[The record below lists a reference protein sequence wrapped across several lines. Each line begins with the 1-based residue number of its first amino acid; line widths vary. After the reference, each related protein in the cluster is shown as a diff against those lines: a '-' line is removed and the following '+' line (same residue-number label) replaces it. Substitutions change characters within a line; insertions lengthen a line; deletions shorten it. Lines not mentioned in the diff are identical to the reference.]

1 MIYIGMDIHKYFIQ
15 GVAIDERGRKV
26 EELKFKNELEEI
38 ERFVRR
44 FGSKVKVAIEGTF
57 GWQNVYEVLESLKVE
72 TKLVNVR
79 RTKVI
84 AESKIKTDKLDA
96 LSIAQCL
103 RTGFIAEAYAPK
115 PEIRKIRDIVRHML
129 SLKREVKRIKNKIH
143 SILLKNGIKHG
154 FTDLFGKAGTEFLK
168 KVKLR
173 EQDRYRLDSYL
184 RILNSL
190 NKEVNETAERINKI
204 SKADK
209 QAMLLTTIPGISY
222 YSALLIIAEIGDIN
236 RFKSEE
242 KLCSYAG
249 LVPRVIQSGNHVY
262 HGKLIKECDQNLKWI
277 LAQCAHVHVR
287 CCNSKITKHYRK
299 VGKKRGNNKAIIAAA
314 RELLVSI
321 YYMLTRKGPF
331 KING

>member
-15 GVAIDERGRKV
+15 GVAIDEKGRKV
-26 EELKFKNELEEI
+26 RELRFKNNREEI
-38 ERFVRR
+38 KRFIES
-44 FGSKVKVAIEGTF
+44 FGSKVRVAIEGTF
-57 GWQNVYEVLESLKVE
+57 GWQYVYDILESLRVE
-72 TKLVNVR
+72 TTLVNIR

-103 RTGFIAEAYAPK
+103 RTGFIAEAYVPK
-115 PEIRKIRDIVRHML
+115 QEIRKIRDIVRHRI
-129 SLKREVKRIKNKIH
+129 SLKMEVKRIKNKIH
-143 SILLKNGIKHG
+143 SILLKNGIKHE
-154 FTDLFGKAGTEFLK
+154 FTDLFGKAGIEFLR
-168 KVKLR
+168 KVELR

-184 RILNSL
+184 RVLESL
-190 NKEVNETAERINKI
+190 NKEVEEVTVEINKL

-222 YSALLIIAEIGDIN
+222 YSALLIKAEIAEIK
-236 RFKSEE
+236 RFSSAE

-249 LVPRVIQSGNHVY
+249 LVPRVIQSGNHIY
-262 HGKLIKECDQNLKWI
+262 HGKLMKECNQNLKWI
-277 LAQCAHVHVR
+277 LTQCVHVHIR
-287 CCNSKITKHYRK
+287 CCNSKITKHYRR
-299 VGKKRGNNKAIIAAA
+299 VERSRGKNKATIAAA

-321 YYMLTRKGPF
+321 YYMLTKQEAF